1 MVNPLQHHEPVRI
14 AFHQTE
20 TADFLLP
27 LAIIPGGGG
36 GYSRKNWVGVCG
48 PIPKSLTL
56 FMTKICAFS
65 YPIYDL
71 TKNLIPYL

>member
-36 GYSRKNWVGVCG
+36 TPG
-48 PIPKSLTL
+48 
-56 FMTKICAFS
+56 KIG
-65 YPIYDL
+65 
-71 TKNLIPYL
+71 